1 MALKLAVFIAA
12 ALGLPSLPCAAQE
25 VADFYKGKQIAIVVG
40 FTPGGS
46 SSLYAQALARHMG
59 RYLPGSPKSD
69 RAARARRG
77 RTGGGQ

>member
-1 MALKLAVFIAA
+1 MQSKLTIFIAA

-46 SSLYAQALARHMG
+46 SSL
-59 RYLPGSPKSD
+59 
-69 RAARARRG
+69 
-77 RTGGGQ
+77 